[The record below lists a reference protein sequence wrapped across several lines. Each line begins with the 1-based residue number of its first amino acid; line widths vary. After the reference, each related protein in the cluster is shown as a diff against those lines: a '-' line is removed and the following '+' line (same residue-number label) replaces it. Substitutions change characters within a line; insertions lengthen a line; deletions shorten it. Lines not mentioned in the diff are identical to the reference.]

1 MEEVPESSAKQLG
14 LDLPAGVM
22 VAEVVPGSPA
32 ERAGLRSDDVIVR
45 WDDHKV
51 ANPMDLSRAVAKTK
65 IGAKVKVDL
74 IRNGKRITRSVEVAE
89 RPPQLSK

>member
-1 MEEVPESSAKQLG
+1 
-14 LDLPAGVM
+14 
-22 VAEVVPGSPA
+22 
-32 ERAGLRSDDVIVR
+32 
-45 WDDHKV
+45 
-51 ANPMDLSRAVAKTK
+51 MDLSRAVAKTK